1 MQENKQAYIYFIL
14 DELNKGNVKYNDICL
29 LFCTKF
35 DVTKQTFNKFWKQA
49 NEAYKE
55 QREAI
60 NEAKF
65 SDSVETEKEA
75 LKTLILDKVARMKI
89 AEEIAMGKAKR
100 VEGQIVMPSFADRMK
115 ALDYLSKI
123 EGDYTAIKQEVNI
136 TTPTIN
142 YTVIEPNN
150 D

>member
-1 MQENKQAYIYFIL
+1 MQTNKQTYIDFII
-14 DELNKGNVKYNDICL
+14 DCFNKGVVERIDVMAMFGKKWQMP
-29 LFCTKF
+29 TRTF
-35 DVTKQTFNKFWKQA
+35 DRYFKQA
-49 NEAYKE
+49 KEAYNSN
-55 QREAI
+55 REAI
-60 NEAKF
+60 NEAKLNTTI
-65 SDSVETEKEA
+65 ETEKEA
-75 LKTLILDKVARMKI
+75 LKTLILDKTKRMQI